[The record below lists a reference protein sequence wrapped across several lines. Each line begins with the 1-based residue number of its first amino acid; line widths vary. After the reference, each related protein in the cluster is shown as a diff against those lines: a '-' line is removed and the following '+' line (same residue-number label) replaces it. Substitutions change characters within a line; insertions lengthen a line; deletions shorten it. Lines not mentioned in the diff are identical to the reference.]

1 MDTYRKTHEYEL
13 QLAATTRKLLREVT
27 SGVGKKHRSTLSRY
41 YGKSN
46 KALKLAAIRTAK
58 AKSTP

>member
-1 MDTYRKTHEYEL
+1 MDSYNSRHEYEL
-13 QLAATTRKLLREVT
+13 QLAATTRKLMSEVK

-46 KALKLAAIRTAK
+46 KALIKGAIRTAK
-58 AKSTP
+58 ERAK